1 MNQKKSS
8 QANSTK
14 VDSTARGGKEN
25 DSLVSNQQ
33 RVPPHKRKACDNEVE
48 NAKEQNREVKK
59 KRKMEEK
66 KKREAIKKKRA
77 MQIKELE
84 KIWHEKRVAKEKV

>member
-8 QANSTK
+8 QGNSTK
-14 VDSTARGGKEN
+14 VDSTARGGNGEN

-66 KKREAIKKKRA
+66 KKREAIKKRGQCKLRN
-77 MQIKELE
+77 
-84 KIWHEKRVAKEKV
+84 